1 MELLLAKRKEAKSVP
16 EGRAAGSARVQA
28 SGGHGGQPEGEIQ
41 SVKSLMRDSVDE
53 IARRSEERRMRPV
66 EGGALD

>member
-1 MELLLAKRKEAKSVP
+1 MGKTEGGKVRAGRPRRRFMRALKPPEATADSPK
-16 EGRAAGSARVQA
+16 AR
-28 SGGHGGQPEGEIQ
+28 SQ

>member
-1 MELLLAKRKEAKSVP
+1 MPRRRF
-16 EGRAAGSARVQA
+16 GAR
-28 SGGHGGQPEGEIQ
+28 SSLRGHGGQPEGEIQ
-41 SVKSLMRDSVDE
+41 SVKSLMRDSVEE